1 MVMITND
8 IHVVKVFM
16 CSKTFTDLQE
26 DICQDVCI
34 FFDFLTLLV
43 IVGQCIE
50 YSSEACVY

>member
-1 MVMITND
+1 MITND